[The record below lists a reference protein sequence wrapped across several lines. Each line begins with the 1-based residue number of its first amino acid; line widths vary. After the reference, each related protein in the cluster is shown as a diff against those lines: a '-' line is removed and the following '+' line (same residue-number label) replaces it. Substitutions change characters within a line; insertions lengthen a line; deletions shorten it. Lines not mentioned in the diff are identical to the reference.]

1 MARKVD
7 LGADTERV
15 GLPRHVWD
23 DLYHRVLS
31 ASWPRVLATIV
42 GAYLGANV
50 VFALLYLA
58 AGDAIDEARPGSF
71 GDAFFFS
78 VQTMATIGYGKMGP
92 RGMVGNVLVTVEAL
106 VGLIGTTM
114 STGLVFA
121 KFARPRAHVMWSD
134 VAVVCPRDGKMTLQF
149 RVANERSSRIVEA
162 TMRVSMLKDEVT
174 KEGESL
180 RRFYDVPLVRE
191 RSAMFALSW
200 TAVHVIDET
209 SPLHGATAETLK
221 QWDAALVVTLVGL
234 EEQLAATVHARHFY
248 THDHI
253 KFGHRLVDIMS
264 RTPEGRRRVDY
275 TRFHDIEKVAEKPVE
290 KRPAESRAP
299 EA

>member
-1 MARKVD
+1 MARKQD
-7 LGADTERV
+7 LGADVERV
-15 GLPRHVWD
+15 GLPSHVWD

-31 ASWPRVLATIV
+31 ASWPRVLATIM
-42 GAYLGANV
+42 ASYLGANV
-50 VFALLYLA
+50 IFALLYLA

-78 VQTMATIGYGKMGP
+78 VQTMATIGYGKMEPKGLI
-92 RGMVGNVLVTVEAL
+92 GNVLVTVEAL
-106 VGLIGTTM
+106 VGLIGTAM

-134 VAVVCPRDGKMTLQF
+134 AAVICPRDGKTTLHF
-149 RVANERSSRIVEA
+149 RVANERASRIVEA
-162 TMRVSMLKDEVT
+162 TMRVSLLRDEVT
-174 KEGESL
+174 KEGESI
-180 RRFYDVPLVRE
+180 RRFYDVTLVRE
-191 RSAMFALSW
+191 RTAMFALSW

-209 SPLHGATAETLK
+209 SPLYGVTPETLK
-221 QWDAALVVTLVGL
+221 QWDAAIVVTLVGL
-234 EEQLAATVHARHFY
+234 EEELAATVHARHYY

-264 RTPEGRRRVDY
+264 RNAEGRRRVDY
-275 TRFHDIEKVAEKPVE
+275 TKFHDVEKVPEKLLG
-290 KRPAESRAP
+290 KRPVESRAP